1 VSHVGGSPRKLKIP
15 VTPQDAARWFLRDMA
30 SSSGYVLEPVPG
42 SDPLLAGYGSYR
54 PLLTAP
60 DPWYFA
66 GVIALEVCK
75 VIDFY
80 PPEYSNEVMRYVC
93 DECDRTVGRE
103 GTDVASLSM
112 LIMGRL
118 GIGAVLMRGKAPDS
132 VLGKI
137 MTILMGSEKS
147 IGSKMPAPE
156 AHKQLRAALK
166 LGQPVWW
173 RVFRK
178 RYRLSFDP
186 EADLAAEQTLKPLD
200 LAEELAI
207 DAALRAERKKE
218 AVKDTTFAGAMAEF
232 LSNDGVLVLD
242 TPLTEPISGPL
253 PGLSPGLIAEH
264 TAPL

>member
-1 VSHVGGSPRKLKIP
+1 MPRAGGSARSAKIL

-30 SSSGYVLEPVPG
+30 TSSGYTMEPVPG

-66 GVIALEVCK
+66 GVLALEVCK
-75 VIDFY
+75 VIDYY
-80 PPEYSNEVMRYVC
+80 PRAYSGEVMRYVC

-103 GTDVASLSM
+103 GDDVAALAQ

-132 VLGKI
+132 VLGKV
-137 MTILMGSEKS
+137 MSILMGSEKS
-147 IGSKMPAPE
+147 VGKKMPAPE
-156 AHKQLRAALK
+156 AHHQLRAALK

-178 RYRLSFDP
+178 KYRLSFDP
-186 EADLAAEQTLKPLD
+186 EAEMAAEQLLKPID
-200 LAEELAI
+200 LSEHMAIEAELA
-207 DAALRAERKKE
+207 AERKKE
-218 AVKDTTFAGAMAEF
+218 IVQDSTFAGAMAGF
-232 LSNDGVLVLD
+232 LADDGILVLD
-242 TPLTEPISGPL
+242 S
-253 PGLSPGLIAEH
+253 SYA
-264 TAPL
+264 A